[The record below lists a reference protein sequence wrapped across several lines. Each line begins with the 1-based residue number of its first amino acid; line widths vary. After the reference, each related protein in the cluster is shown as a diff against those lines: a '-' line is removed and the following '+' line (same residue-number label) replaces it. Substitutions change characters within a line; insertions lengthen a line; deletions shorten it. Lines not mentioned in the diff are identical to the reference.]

1 VAAAVAEAQTLM
13 PTVQLEKQTPVRKME
28 AQLVRKVKTGAAM
41 ALVVEAVAVALLE
54 ELVELLQPMAGTQV
68 VRVVS
73 LDET

>member
-1 VAAAVAEAQTLM
+1 
-13 PTVQLEKQTPVRKME
+13 ME

-41 ALVVEAVAVALLE
+41 ALVVEAVAEALLE
-54 ELVELLQPMAGTQV
+54 ELVELLQPMDGAQV

>member
-1 VAAAVAEAQTLM
+1 M

-28 AQLVRKVKTGAAM
+28 VQLVRRVKTGAAM
-41 ALVVEAVAVALLE
+41 APVVAVVAVVLLV
-54 ELVELLQPMAGTQV
+54 ELVELLPLMDGAQV

>member
-1 VAAAVAEAQTLM
+1 M

-28 AQLVRKVKTGAAM
+28 VQLVHRVKTGAAM
-41 ALVVEAVAVALLE
+41 ALEVAVVAVALLE
-54 ELVELLQPMAGTQV
+54 ELVELLQPMDGAQV

>member
-1 VAAAVAEAQTLM
+1 M

-28 AQLVRKVKTGAAM
+28 VQLVRRVKTGAAM
-41 ALVVEAVAVALLE
+41 APVVVAVEVVPLE
-54 ELVELLQPMAGTQV
+54 ELVELLQPMDGAQV

>member
-1 VAAAVAEAQTLM
+1 M

-28 AQLVRKVKTGAAM
+28 VQLVRRVKTGEAM
-41 ALVVEAVAVALLE
+41 ALVVEVEAVALLE
-54 ELVELLQPMAGTQV
+54 ELVELLPLMDGAQV

>member
-1 VAAAVAEAQTLM
+1 M

-28 AQLVRKVKTGAAM
+28 VQLVRRVKTGAAM
-41 ALVVEAVAVALLE
+41 ALVVEVEAVALLE
-54 ELVELLQPMAGTQV
+54 ELVELLQPMDGAQV

>member
-1 VAAAVAEAQTLM
+1 M

-28 AQLVRKVKTGAAM
+28 VQLVRRVKTGAAM
-41 ALVVEAVAVALLE
+41 ALVVEVEAVALLE
-54 ELVELLQPMAGTQV
+54 ELVELLPLMDGAQV

>member
-1 VAAAVAEAQTLM
+1 M
-13 PTVQLEKQTPVRKME
+13 PTVQLEKQT
-28 AQLVRKVKTGAAM
+28 LVRNLEVQLGRRVKTGAAM

-54 ELVELLQPMAGTQV
+54 ELVELLQPMDGTQV